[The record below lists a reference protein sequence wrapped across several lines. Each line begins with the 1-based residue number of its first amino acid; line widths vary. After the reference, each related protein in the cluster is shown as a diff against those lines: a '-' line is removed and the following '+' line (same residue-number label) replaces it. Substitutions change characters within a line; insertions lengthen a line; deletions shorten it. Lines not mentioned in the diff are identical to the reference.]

1 VSAINNLQEL
11 VLWDYPIPY
20 ASIPNI
26 IAQTQIEFPT
36 GNLKCTDNLCL
47 AVCSCDGILCFTTVS
62 GGESAI
68 LWNPSIRRF
77 NILPPLKFS
86 SFGGCFYSFGY
97 DSFID
102 NYKVVAVS
110 FYADFL
116 KVNVHTFG
124 TDYWRRT
131 HDLPYSNVIRQ
142 PGVIVNGSV
151 HWLLYDVF
159 WSIVSLDLEKDS
171 YQNLLLPDKVE
182 IVGSTLELLRD
193 CLCIFTNSSEFFDV
207 WVLKD
212 YENQESWTKLYHIP
226 CKEYIDIYPDT
237 NAIYVSEDDQVLMYF
252 RKFMEL
258 TLAVYDSKN
267 DTLNIP
273 MFGNICPWLD
283 PKVYVESL
291 ISPCS

>member
-1 VSAINNLQEL
+1 MAQCSESNHRNGTVSSQSLTNTQLLITSTCETPTLPFDLIQEILSRLPVKFLLQLRCICKSWKSLISHPKFVKKHLRISKTSQHTHHLLVGAINNLQEL
-11 VLWDYPIPY
+11 VLWDFPIPY

-26 IAQTQIEFPT
+26 ITQTQIEFPT

-86 SFGGCFYSFGY
+86 SFGRCFYSFGY
-97 DSFID
+97 DRFID

-116 KVNVHTFG
+116 KVNIHTMG
-124 TDYWRRT
+124 ADYWRMNQ
-131 HDLPYSNVIRQ
+131 DLPYSNVIRQ
-142 PGVIVNGSV
+142 PGVIVNGS
-151 HWLLYDVF
+151 
-159 WSIVSLDLEKDS
+159 
-171 YQNLLLPDKVE
+171 
-182 IVGSTLELLRD
+182 
-193 CLCIFTNSSEFFDV
+193 
-207 WVLKD
+207 
-212 YENQESWTKLYHIP
+212 
-226 CKEYIDIYPDT
+226 
-237 NAIYVSEDDQVLMYF
+237 DQVLMYF
-252 RKFMEL
+252 KKFMEL

-273 MFGNICPWLD
+273 MFPNICPWLD